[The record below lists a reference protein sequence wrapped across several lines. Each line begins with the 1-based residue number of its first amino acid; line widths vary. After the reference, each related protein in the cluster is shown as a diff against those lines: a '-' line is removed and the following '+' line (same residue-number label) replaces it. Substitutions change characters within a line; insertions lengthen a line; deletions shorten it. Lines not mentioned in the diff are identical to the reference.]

1 MVLNLKGRKILSDPA
16 LDHIREFFRL
26 RQNLLCLCFG
36 RNKGFVVVDNVP
48 FSPTSVKV
56 IAIGICTFANR
67 ELHGFKG
74 DPMVSSSGDAIT
86 ARKLSSSFLDVL
98 CRLTSLLVSNCV
110 QVTLFTFHELTIPV
124 QHICQKVIAR
134 GNFSAEFVCRIARH
148 IYFAT
153 EAFLDFSQGR
163 R

>member
-1 MVLNLKGRKILSDPA
+1 
-16 LDHIREFFRL
+16 
-26 RQNLLCLCFG
+26 
-36 RNKGFVVVDNVP
+36 
-48 FSPTSVKV
+48 
-56 IAIGICTFANR
+56 
-67 ELHGFKG
+67 
-74 DPMVSSSGDAIT
+74 MVSSSGDAIAGACNAIFAACSAPLYAVAKRLSAHTPCSDASARSRAIT